1 MHWSP
6 SVDLLAVALD
16 YSVYVWVPSTGEITC
31 LCDTDEASNY
41 ISSVRWIEQ
50 GAQLAI
56 GSASGHVQVIKN
68 ILKSNVEHLI
78 KQTHFLVAYNS
89 VI

>member
-1 MHWSP
+1 MNLLHWSP

-16 YSVYVWVPSTGEITC
+16 YSVYIWVPSTGKITC
-31 LCDTDEASNY
+31 LCDTDEVSNY

-56 GSASGHVQVIKN
+56 GSASGHVQVFI
-68 ILKSNVEHLI
+68 NVEIVKNQINIGNMISL
-78 KQTHFLVAYNS
+78 FV
-89 VI
+89 